1 MPGDK
6 LLLERE
12 PWNAYDSAAVTVT
25 HVRTGALL
33 GYVPRGSNNR
43 MKHEAL
49 FGTAVSCGPE
59 LKGGNWGATFEWRPI
74 LADLVLDLIP
84 LSAVQSAAE
93 SAAAGEAAARTA
105 RVAVHGSAAIGST
118 AWGAAARAAG
128 QVDLAAATSTDVAR
142 WLAEGWWEWLSRV
155 SLREANDRWGLR
167 CRAGAPFDK
176 RVRCL
181 ELRRCGPR
189 GWKEWCFLVSCTTHA
204 RVLWP

>member
-1 MPGDK
+1 MFVHTQELIKALEPGDK

-25 HVRTGALL
+25 HVRTGAML

-74 LADLVLDLIP
+74 LANLVLDLIP

-105 RVAVHGSAAIGST
+105 RVAVNGSAAIGST
-118 AWGAAARAAG
+118 AWGVAARAAG
-128 QVDLAAATSTDVAR
+128 QVDLAAASSTDVAR
-142 WLAEGWWEWLSRV
+142 WLAEGWWEWMSRI
-155 SLREANDRWGLR
+155 SLREANDRWE
-167 CRAGAPFDK
+167 AGA
-176 RVRCL
+176 
-181 ELRRCGPR
+181 LRPGAAGQGC
-189 GWKEWCFLVSCTTHA
+189 CA
-204 RVLWP
+204 